1 MPTILVVDDSSV
13 DRSLVGGLLARSGD
27 FQLEYAANGEEALER
42 ISDSPPDLV
51 VTDLVMPEMDG
62 FALVSAVRERFPLV
76 PVILMTSRGS
86 EETAV
91 QALERGAAS
100 YVPKRLLAEEL
111 ADTVRSVLAVSQH
124 ERSQWRLMDC
134 MTRSHS
140 SFVLENDASLF
151 YPLVSYLQECV
162 SQLRL
167 CDATERTRLGV
178 ALEEALTNA
187 LFHGN
192 LEIDSELRETDEE
205 AYYRLVEQR
214 RRQSPYQD
222 RRIFVEAYLSREEA
236 VFVVRDQ
243 GAGFDPSRLP
253 DPTDPG
259 NLERVSGRG
268 ILLMRTFMDE
278 VVYNATGNEVTLIKR
293 RKDGQPGVRAGSS

>member
-1 MPTILVVDDSSV
+1 MPTILVVDDSAV
-13 DRSLVGGLLARSGD
+13 DRSLVGGLLAGRGD
-27 FQLEYAANGEEALER
+27 YQIDYAAHGAEALELIAR
-42 ISDSPPDLV
+42 SPPDLV

-86 EETAV
+86 EEVAV

-111 ADTVRSVLAVSQH
+111 LETVRSVLAVSQH
-124 ERSQWRLMDC
+124 ERRQWRLMDC

-140 SFVLENDASLF
+140 SFVLENDATLF

-167 CDATERTRLGV
+167 CDDTERTRLGV

-192 LEIDSELRETDEE
+192 LEICSDLRETDE
-205 AYYRLVEQR
+205 AQYYRLVEQR
-214 RRQSPYQD
+214 RQQAPYQE
-222 RRIFVEAYLSREEA
+222 RHIFVEAYLSRQEA

-243 GAGFDPSRLP
+243 GAGFDPARLP
-253 DPTDPG
+253 DPTEPA

-268 ILLMRTFMDE
+268 ILLMRTFMDQI
-278 VVYNATGNEVTLIKR
+278 VYNQTGNEVTLVKR
-293 RKDGQPGVRAGSS
+293 RKDGQPLNQAGSS

>member
-1 MPTILVVDDSSV
+1 MPTILVVDDCAA
-13 DRSLVGGLLARSGD
+13 DRSLVGGLLARGGD
-27 FQLEYAANGEEALER
+27 YQVACASDGVEALELIAR
-42 ISDSPPDLV
+42 APPDLV
-51 VTDLVMPEMDG
+51 VTDLVMPGMDG

-86 EETAV
+86 EEVAV

-100 YVPKRLLAEEL
+100 YVPKRLLAEAL
-111 ADTVRSVLAVSQH
+111 LDTVRSVLAVAH
-124 ERSQWRLMDC
+124 YERSQWRLMDC

-140 SFVLENDASLF
+140 SFVLENDATLF

-192 LEIDSELRETDEE
+192 LEICSALRESDEE
-205 AYYRLVEQR
+205 EYYRLVEQR
-214 RRQSPYQD
+214 RRQPPYQQ
-222 RRIFVEAYLSREEA
+222 RRIFVEAYLSRQEA

-243 GAGFDPSRLP
+243 GAGFDPACLP
-253 DPTDPG
+253 DPTQPA

-278 VVYNATGNEVTLIKR
+278 VAYNATGNEVTLIKR
-293 RKDGQPGVRAGSS
+293 RKDGQPSSGR